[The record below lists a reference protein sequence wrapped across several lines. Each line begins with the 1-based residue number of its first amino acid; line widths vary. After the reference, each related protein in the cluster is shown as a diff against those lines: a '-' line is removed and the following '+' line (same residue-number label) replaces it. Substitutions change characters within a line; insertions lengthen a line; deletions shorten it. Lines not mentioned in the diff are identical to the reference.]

1 MKTCIICNKI
11 DCNLG
16 WHEIQSEIQ
25 TRRKK
30 KRKDFETRDL
40 VLSSGLPCP
49 SFSIF
54 NPYDLPQHWLSDY
67 PKPHKYHEGTD
78 RGATDEGY

>member
-1 MKTCIICNKI
+1 MKRGT
-11 DCNLG
+11 L
-16 WHEIQSEIQ
+16 
-25 TRRKK
+25 TA
-30 KRKDFETRDL
+30 KRKLDKLWETRDL

-54 NPYDLPQHWLSDY
+54 NPYDLPQHWLGDY
-67 PKPHKYHEGTD
+67 PKPPKYHEGSD

>member
-1 MKTCIICNKI
+1 MERGT
-11 DCNLG
+11 L
-16 WHEIQSEIQ
+16 
-25 TRRKK
+25 TA
-30 KRKDFETRDL
+30 KRKLDKLWKTRDL

-67 PKPHKYHEGTD
+67 PKPPKFEEGSD
-78 RGATDEGY
+78 RGATDEF

>member
-1 MKTCIICNKI
+1 MKRGT
-11 DCNLG
+11 L
-16 WHEIQSEIQ
+16 
-25 TRRKK
+25 TA
-30 KRKDFETRDL
+30 KRKLDKLWETRDL

-67 PKPHKYHEGTD
+67 PKPPKYHEGSD
-78 RGATDEGY
+78 RGATDEGW